1 MVSQPREFKMDVSE
15 QIERLKKVLEV
26 ARTNNNQLF
35 IENIER
41 EITALESGKI
51 SPIVQTFLTEEERT

>member
-1 MVSQPREFKMDVSE
+1 MDVSE

-26 ARTNNNQLF
+26 ARANNNELF

-41 EITALESGKI
+41 EIIALESGEI
-51 SPIVQTFLTEEERT
+51 SPIVQIYLTEEERA

>member
-1 MVSQPREFKMDVSE
+1 MVGQPRQFKMDVFE

-41 EITALESGKI
+41 EIAALESGKI
-51 SPIVQTFLTEEERT
+51 SPIVQIYLTEEERT